1 MHNTLLLVG
10 FACALRESTT
20 FFAIH
25 FPSTVAHATNVRVL
39 LWAVRATEHLALAL
53 RAHPGATLA
62 SVVGPVDAVAA
73 AAFSLMLSLV
83 PENVVDAF

>member
-25 FPSTVAHATNVRVL
+25 FRRAHARIG
-39 LWAVRATEHLALAL
+39 ACK
-53 RAHPGATLA
+53 AHPGATLA

-73 AAFSLMLSLV
+73 AAVSLMLSLV